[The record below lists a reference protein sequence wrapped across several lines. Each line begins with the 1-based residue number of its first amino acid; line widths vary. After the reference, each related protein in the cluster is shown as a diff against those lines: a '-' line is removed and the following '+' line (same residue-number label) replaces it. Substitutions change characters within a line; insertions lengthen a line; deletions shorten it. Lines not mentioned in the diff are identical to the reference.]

1 LEKYVVIWFIIAFVL
16 SCSLGYYQYYYR
28 VKKPTKVNFL
38 LVIIRSLVFFL
49 LMLVL
54 LNPSITKESIINQ
67 KAKLSVLVDN
77 SSSITFF
84 KKDSLVHA
92 ILQNFKTHKKLNKRF
107 DINYYSF
114 GNLFQQSDSFSFDEN
129 QTDISMPLE
138 RISKIQKN
146 ASNAIVLLS
155 DGNQTIGNDY
165 EYTSIKDPVFP
176 IVIGDTTEYQDVKI
190 AQINVNRY
198 SFINN
203 QFPIESILQYE
214 GTQTIKLRYSLE
226 NNGKIIFSERINF
239 SEKNNSHILKTF
251 IKATKEGTNFF
262 TSKIEYL
269 ENEKNIVNNSKN
281 FSVEVI
287 DKQSEVLIISSF
299 YHPDLGALKKAI
311 ESDKQRKVTIKIV
324 DNKNIQLNKYQL
336 VVLYQ
341 PNNKFN
347 IIIDQLNSNKSSFML
362 ITGSKTDWLFL
373 NNKSLGINKK
383 NINQL
388 ENYTARFY
396 NGFLNFSQKNIGFEN
411 FPPMIDY
418 YGETTVSIP
427 HQTLLYQNINGFSSQ
442 NPLLATANHNN
453 QKKVFLFGE
462 GLWKWRSS
470 SFLKNN
476 SFQYFDEFIGNLVQY
491 ASNKKIRNRLDLD
504 ITSFY
509 NANSSIQIGAFYVD
523 ENYRFDD
530 RATIL
535 FTIKNKNKNSK
546 KKKTFPFSL
555 SGSSYQ
561 LELTSLE
568 AGEYEY
574 TIEVDGQNISKKGT
588 FKVNEFLVEE
598 QFTNANSYKLELL
611 AQKTNGKLYFEDK
624 HRLVIDDLVT
634 DNRFSTI
641 QKSKKTIDK
650 LVNWQWI
657 MLLIIGLLS
666 LEWFIR
672 KYIGKI

>member
-1 LEKYVVIWFIIAFVL
+1 
-16 SCSLGYYQYYYR
+16 
-28 VKKPTKVNFL
+28 
-38 LVIIRSLVFFL
+38 
-49 LMLVL
+49 MLVL

-165 EYTSIKDPVFP
+165 QYTSIKDPVFP
-176 IVIGDTTEYQDVKI
+176 VVIGDTTKYQDVKI

-203 QFPIESILQYE
+203 QFPVESILQYE

-251 IKATKEGTNFF
+251 IKASKEGTNFF

-269 ENEKNIVNNSKN
+269 ENEKNVVNNSKN

-287 DKQSEVLIISSF
+287 DKQSEILIVSSF

-311 ESDKQRKVTIKIV
+311 ESDKQRKVTIRIV
-324 DNKNIQLNKYQL
+324 DNKNIQLNNYQL

-388 ENYTARFY
+388 ENYSARFY

-411 FPPMIDY
+411 LPPMIDY

-427 HQTLLYQNINGFSSQ
+427 HQTLLYQSINGFSSQ

-470 SFLKNN
+470 SFLKND

-504 ITSFY
+504 INSFF

-523 ENYRFDD
+523 ENYQFDD

-535 FTIKNKNKNSK
+535 FTIKNKNSK
-546 KKKTFPFSL
+546 KKQTFPFSL

-574 TIEVDGQNISKKGT
+574 TIEVDGRNISKKGT

-611 AQKTNGKLYFEDK
+611 AQKTAGKLYFEDK
-624 HRLVIDDLVT
+624 YRLVIDDLT
-634 DNRFSTI
+634 NDTRFSTI

-650 LVNWQWI
+650 LVNWQWL

>member
-1 LEKYVVIWFIIAFVL
+1 MEKYSAIWFFIAFVL
-16 SCSLGYYQYYYR
+16 SGSLGYYQYYYR
-28 VKKPTKVNFL
+28 VKKLTKVSFL

-165 EYTSIKDPVFP
+165 QYTSLKDPVFP
-176 IVIGDTTEYQDVKI
+176 IVIGDTTKYQDVKI

-203 QFPIESILQYE
+203 QFPVESILQYE

-226 NNGKIIFSERINF
+226 NNGKIIFSKRINF

-262 TSKIEYL
+262 TSKVEYL

-287 DKQSEVLIISSF
+287 DKQSEILIVSSF

-311 ESDKQRKVTIKIV
+311 ESDKQRKVIIKIV
-324 DNKNIQLNKYQL
+324 DDKKNQLTNYQL

-341 PNNKFN
+341 PNKKFN
-347 IIIDQLNSNKSSFML
+347 TIINQLNSSKSSFML
-362 ITGSKTDWLFL
+362 ITGSKTDWSFL

-388 ENYTARFY
+388 ENYSARFH
-396 NGFLNFSQKNIGFEN
+396 NGFLNFSQKNIDFEN
-411 FPPMIDY
+411 FPPLIDY

-427 HQTLLYQNINGFSSQ
+427 HQTLLYQNINGYNSQ
-442 NPLLATANHNN
+442 NPLLITANQNN

-470 SFLKNN
+470 SFMKKN
-476 SFQYFDEFIGNLVQY
+476 SFQNFDEFIGNLIQY
-491 ASNKKIRNRLDLD
+491 SSNKKIRNRLDLD
-504 ITSFY
+504 ISSSY

-523 ENYRFDD
+523 ENYQFDD

-535 FTIKNKNKNSK
+535 FTIKNKKSKN
-546 KKKTFPFSL
+546 KKTFPFSL
-555 SGSSYQ
+555 SSTSYQ

-568 AGEYEY
+568 PGEYDY
-574 TIEVDGQNISKKGT
+574 TIKVDEQNISKKGT
-588 FKVNEFLVEE
+588 FRVNEFLMEE
-598 QFTNANSYKLELL
+598 QFTNANSNKLNLL
-611 AQKTNGKLYFEDK
+611 AQKTAGKLYFEDK

-634 DNRFSTI
+634 DTRFSTI
-641 QKSKKTIDK
+641 QKSKITIDK
-650 LVNWQWI
+650 LVNWQWL

>member
-1 LEKYVVIWFIIAFVL
+1 MEKYSVIWFFIAFVL
-16 SCSLGYYQYYYR
+16 SGSLGYYQYYYR
-28 VKKPTKVNFL
+28 VKKLTKVSFL

-67 KAKLSVLVDN
+67 KAKLSILVDN
-77 SSSITFF
+77 SSSIRFF

-165 EYTSIKDPVFP
+165 QYTSLKDPVFP

-226 NNGKIIFSERINF
+226 NNGKIIFSKRINF

-287 DKQSEVLIISSF
+287 DKQSEVLLISSF

-336 VVLYQ
+336 VVMYQ

-388 ENYTARFY
+388 ENYSARFY

-427 HQTLLYQNINGFSSQ
+427 HQTLLYQSINGFSSQ

-462 GLWKWRSS
+462 GIWKWRSS

-523 ENYRFDD
+523 ENYQFDD
-530 RATIL
+530 RAT
-535 FTIKNKNKNSK
+535 TIVYN
-546 KKKTFPFSL
+546 
-555 SGSSYQ
+555 
-561 LELTSLE
+561 
-568 AGEYEY
+568 
-574 TIEVDGQNISKKGT
+574 
-588 FKVNEFLVEE
+588 
-598 QFTNANSYKLELL
+598 
-611 AQKTNGKLYFEDK
+611 QK
-624 HRLVIDDLVT
+624 
-634 DNRFSTI
+634 
-641 QKSKKTIDK
+641 
-650 LVNWQWI
+650 
-657 MLLIIGLLS
+657 
-666 LEWFIR
+666 
-672 KYIGKI
+672 

>member
-1 LEKYVVIWFIIAFVL
+1 MEKYSAIWFFIAFVL
-16 SCSLGYYQYYYR
+16 SGSLGYYQYYYR
-28 VKKPTKVNFL
+28 VKKLTKVSFL

-165 EYTSIKDPVFP
+165 QYTSIKDPVFP
-176 IVIGDTTEYQDVKI
+176 VVIGDTTKYQDVKI

-203 QFPIESILQYE
+203 QFPVESILQYE

-251 IKATKEGTNFF
+251 IKASKEGTNFF

-269 ENEKNIVNNSKN
+269 ENEKNVVNNSKN

-287 DKQSEVLIISSF
+287 DKQSEILIVSSF

-311 ESDKQRKVTIKIV
+311 ESDKQRKVTIRIV
-324 DNKNIQLNKYQL
+324 DDKNIQLNNYQL

-388 ENYTARFY
+388 ENYSARFY

-411 FPPMIDY
+411 LPPMIDY

-427 HQTLLYQNINGFSSQ
+427 HQTLLYQSINGFSSQ

-470 SFLKNN
+470 SFLKND

-504 ITSFY
+504 INSFY

-523 ENYRFDD
+523 ENYQFDD

-535 FTIKNKNKNSK
+535 FTIKNKNSK
-546 KKKTFPFSL
+546 KKQTFPFSL

-574 TIEVDGQNISKKGT
+574 TIEVDGRNISKKGT

-611 AQKTNGKLYFEDK
+611 AQKTAGKLYFEDK
-624 HRLVIDDLVT
+624 YRLVT
-634 DNRFSTI
+634 DDLTNDTRFSTI

-650 LVNWQWI
+650 LVNWQWL

>member
-1 LEKYVVIWFIIAFVL
+1 MEKYSAIWFFIASVL
-16 SCSLGYYQYYYR
+16 SGSLGYYQYYYR
-28 VKKPTKVNFL
+28 VKKLTKVSFL

-165 EYTSIKDPVFP
+165 QYTSIKDPVFP
-176 IVIGDTTEYQDVKI
+176 VVIGDTTKFQDVKI

-203 QFPIESILQYE
+203 QFPVESILQYE

-251 IKATKEGTNFF
+251 IKASKEGTNFF

-269 ENEKNIVNNSKN
+269 ENEKNVVNNSKN

-287 DKQSEVLIISSF
+287 DKQSEILIVSSF

-311 ESDKQRKVTIKIV
+311 ESDKQRKVTIRIV
-324 DNKNIQLNKYQL
+324 DNKNIQLNNYQL

-388 ENYTARFY
+388 ENYSARFY

-411 FPPMIDY
+411 FPPLIDY

-427 HQTLLYQNINGFSSQ
+427 HQTLLYQSINGFSSQ

-523 ENYRFDD
+523 ENYQFDD

-535 FTIKNKNKNSK
+535 FTIKNKNSK
-546 KKKTFPFSL
+546 KKQTFPFSL

-574 TIEVDGQNISKKGT
+574 TIEVDGRNISKKGT

-611 AQKTNGKLYFEDK
+611 AQKTAGKLYFEDK
-624 HRLVIDDLVT
+624 YRLVIDDLT
-634 DNRFSTI
+634 NDTRFSTI

-650 LVNWQWI
+650 LVNWQWL

>member
-1 LEKYVVIWFIIAFVL
+1 MEKYSAIWFFIAFVL
-16 SCSLGYYQYYYR
+16 SGSLGYYQYYYR
-28 VKKPTKVNFL
+28 VKKLTKVSFL

-165 EYTSIKDPVFP
+165 QYTSIKDPVFP
-176 IVIGDTTEYQDVKI
+176 VVIGDTTKFQDVKI

-203 QFPIESILQYE
+203 QFPVESILQYE

-251 IKATKEGTNFF
+251 IKASKEGTNFF

-269 ENEKNIVNNSKN
+269 ENEKNVVNNSKN

-287 DKQSEVLIISSF
+287 DKQSEILIVSSF

-311 ESDKQRKVTIKIV
+311 ESDKQRKVTIRIV
-324 DNKNIQLNKYQL
+324 DNKNIQLNNYQL

-388 ENYTARFY
+388 ENYSARFY

-427 HQTLLYQNINGFSSQ
+427 HQTLLYQSINGFSSQ

-462 GLWKWRSS
+462 GIWKWRSS
-470 SFLKNN
+470 SFLKND

-523 ENYRFDD
+523 ENYQFDD

-535 FTIKNKNKNSK
+535 FTIKNKNSK
-546 KKKTFPFSL
+546 KKQTFPFSL

-611 AQKTNGKLYFEDK
+611 AQKTAGKLYFEDK
-624 HRLVIDDLVT
+624 YRLVIDDLT
-634 DNRFSTI
+634 NDTRFSTI

-650 LVNWQWI
+650 LVNWQWL

>member
-1 LEKYVVIWFIIAFVL
+1 
-16 SCSLGYYQYYYR
+16 
-28 VKKPTKVNFL
+28 
-38 LVIIRSLVFFL
+38 
-49 LMLVL
+49 MLVL

-165 EYTSIKDPVFP
+165 QYTSIKDPVFP
-176 IVIGDTTEYQDVKI
+176 VVIGDTTKYQDVKI

-203 QFPIESILQYE
+203 QFPVESILQYE
-214 GTQTIKLRYSLE
+214 GTQTIKLRYSIE
-226 NNGKIIFSERINF
+226 NNGKVIFSKRINF

-251 IKATKEGTNFF
+251 IKASKEGTNFF

-269 ENEKNIVNNSKN
+269 ENEKNVVNNSKN

-287 DKQSEVLIISSF
+287 DKQSEILIVSSF

-311 ESDKQRKVTIKIV
+311 ESDKQRKVTIRIV
-324 DNKNIQLNKYQL
+324 DNKNIQLNNYQL

-388 ENYTARFY
+388 ENYSARFY

-411 FPPMIDY
+411 LPPMIDY

-427 HQTLLYQNINGFSSQ
+427 HQTLLYQSINGFSSQ

-470 SFLKNN
+470 SFLKND

-504 ITSFY
+504 INSFY

-523 ENYRFDD
+523 ENYQFDD

-535 FTIKNKNKNSK
+535 FTIKNKNSK
-546 KKKTFPFSL
+546 KKQTFPFSL

-574 TIEVDGQNISKKGT
+574 TIEVDGRNISKKGT

-611 AQKTNGKLYFEDK
+611 AQKTAGKLYFEDK
-624 HRLVIDDLVT
+624 YRLVIDDLT
-634 DNRFSTI
+634 NDTRFSTI

-650 LVNWQWI
+650 LVNWQWL

>member
-1 LEKYVVIWFIIAFVL
+1 MEKYSAIWFFIAFVL
-16 SCSLGYYQYYYR
+16 SGSLGYYQYYYR
-28 VKKPTKVNFL
+28 VKKLTKVSFL

-165 EYTSIKDPVFP
+165 QYTSIKDPVFP
-176 IVIGDTTEYQDVKI
+176 VVIGDTTKYQDVKI

-203 QFPIESILQYE
+203 QFPVESILQYE

-251 IKATKEGTNFF
+251 IKASKEGTNFF

-269 ENEKNIVNNSKN
+269 ENEKNVVNNSKN

-287 DKQSEVLIISSF
+287 DKQSEILIVSSF

-311 ESDKQRKVTIKIV
+311 ESDKQRKVTIRIV
-324 DNKNIQLNKYQL
+324 DNKNIQLNNYQL

-388 ENYTARFY
+388 ENYSARFY

-427 HQTLLYQNINGFSSQ
+427 HQTLLYQSINGFSSQ

-470 SFLKNN
+470 SFLKND

-504 ITSFY
+504 INSFY

-523 ENYRFDD
+523 ENYQFDD

-535 FTIKNKNKNSK
+535 FTIKNKNSK
-546 KKKTFPFSL
+546 KKQTFPFSL

-574 TIEVDGQNISKKGT
+574 TIEVDGRNISKKGT

-611 AQKTNGKLYFEDK
+611 AQKTAGKLYFEDK
-624 HRLVIDDLVT
+624 YRLVIDDLT
-634 DNRFSTI
+634 NDTRFSTI

-650 LVNWQWI
+650 LVNWQWL

>member
-1 LEKYVVIWFIIAFVL
+1 
-16 SCSLGYYQYYYR
+16 
-28 VKKPTKVNFL
+28 
-38 LVIIRSLVFFL
+38 
-49 LMLVL
+49 MLVL

-165 EYTSIKDPVFP
+165 QYTSLKDPVFP

-203 QFPIESILQYE
+203 QFPVESILQYE

-226 NNGKIIFSERINF
+226 NNGKIIFSKRINF

-251 IKATKEGTNFF
+251 IKASKEGTNFF

-269 ENEKNIVNNSKN
+269 ENEKNVVNNSKN

-347 IIIDQLNSNKSSFML
+347 IIIDQLNSSKSSFML

-388 ENYTARFY
+388 ENYSARFY

-427 HQTLLYQNINGFSSQ
+427 HQTLLYQSINGFSSQ

-523 ENYRFDD
+523 ENYQFDD

-535 FTIKNKNKNSK
+535 FTIKNKNSK

>member
-1 LEKYVVIWFIIAFVL
+1 MEKYSAIWFFIAFVL
-16 SCSLGYYQYYYR
+16 SGSLGYYQYYYR
-28 VKKPTKVNFL
+28 VKKLTKVSFL

-165 EYTSIKDPVFP
+165 QYTSIKDPIFP
-176 IVIGDTTEYQDVKI
+176 VVIGDTTKFQDVKI

-203 QFPIESILQYE
+203 QFPVESILQYE

-251 IKATKEGTNFF
+251 IKASKEGTNFF

-269 ENEKNIVNNSKN
+269 ENEKNVVNNSKN

-287 DKQSEVLIISSF
+287 DKQSEILIVSSF

-311 ESDKQRKVTIKIV
+311 ESDKQRKVTIRIV
-324 DNKNIQLNKYQL
+324 DNKNIQLNNYQL

-388 ENYTARFY
+388 ENYSARFY

-411 FPPMIDY
+411 FPPLIDY

-427 HQTLLYQNINGFSSQ
+427 HQTLLYQSINGFSSQ

-462 GLWKWRSS
+462 GIWKWRSS
-470 SFLKNN
+470 SFLKND

-523 ENYRFDD
+523 ENYQFDD

-535 FTIKNKNKNSK
+535 FTIKNKNSK
-546 KKKTFPFSL
+546 KKQTFPFSL

-574 TIEVDGQNISKKGT
+574 TIKVDGQNISKKGT

-611 AQKTNGKLYFEDK
+611 AQKTAGKLYFEDK
-624 HRLVIDDLVT
+624 YRLVIDDLT
-634 DNRFSTI
+634 NDTRFSTI
-641 QKSKKTIDK
+641 QKSKKSIDK

>member
-1 LEKYVVIWFIIAFVL
+1 MEKYVVIWFIIAFVL

-28 VKKPTKVNFL
+28 VKKPTKVSFL

-165 EYTSIKDPVFP
+165 QYTSIKDPVFP
-176 IVIGDTTEYQDVKI
+176 VVIGDTTKFQDVKI

-203 QFPIESILQYE
+203 QFPVESILQYE

-251 IKATKEGTNFF
+251 IKASKEGTNFF

-269 ENEKNIVNNSKN
+269 ENEKNVVNNSKN

-287 DKQSEVLIISSF
+287 DKQSEILIVSSF

-311 ESDKQRKVTIKIV
+311 ESDKQRKVTIRIV
-324 DNKNIQLNKYQL
+324 DNKNIQLNNYQL

-388 ENYTARFY
+388 ENYSARFY

-411 FPPMIDY
+411 FPPLIDY

-427 HQTLLYQNINGFSSQ
+427 HQTLLYQSINGFSSQ

-462 GLWKWRSS
+462 GIWKWRSS
-470 SFLKNN
+470 SFLKND

-523 ENYRFDD
+523 ENYQFDD

-535 FTIKNKNKNSK
+535 FTIKNKNSK
-546 KKKTFPFSL
+546 KKQTFPFSL

-611 AQKTNGKLYFEDK
+611 AQKTAGKLYFEDK
-624 HRLVIDDLVT
+624 YRLVIDDLT
-634 DNRFSTI
+634 NDTRFSTI

-650 LVNWQWI
+650 LVNWQWL

>member
-1 LEKYVVIWFIIAFVL
+1 
-16 SCSLGYYQYYYR
+16 
-28 VKKPTKVNFL
+28 
-38 LVIIRSLVFFL
+38 
-49 LMLVL
+49 MLVL

-165 EYTSIKDPVFP
+165 QYTSIKDPVFP
-176 IVIGDTTEYQDVKI
+176 VVIGDTTKYQDVKI

-203 QFPIESILQYE
+203 QFPVESILQYE

-251 IKATKEGTNFF
+251 IKASKEGTNFF

-269 ENEKNIVNNSKN
+269 ENEKNVVNNSKN

-287 DKQSEVLIISSF
+287 DKQSEILIVSSF

-311 ESDKQRKVTIKIV
+311 ESDKQRKVTIRIV
-324 DNKNIQLNKYQL
+324 DNKNIQLNNYQL

-388 ENYTARFY
+388 ENYSARFY

-411 FPPMIDY
+411 LPPLIDY

-427 HQTLLYQNINGFSSQ
+427 HQTLLYQSINGFSSQ

-470 SFLKNN
+470 SFLKND

-504 ITSFY
+504 INSFY

-523 ENYRFDD
+523 ENYQFDD

-535 FTIKNKNKNSK
+535 FTIKNKNSK
-546 KKKTFPFSL
+546 KKQTFPFSL

-574 TIEVDGQNISKKGT
+574 TIEVDGRNISKKGT

-611 AQKTNGKLYFEDK
+611 AQKTAGKLYFEDK
-624 HRLVIDDLVT
+624 YRLVIDDLT
-634 DNRFSTI
+634 NDTRFSTI

-650 LVNWQWI
+650 LVNWQWL

>member
-1 LEKYVVIWFIIAFVL
+1 MEKYSAIWFFIAFVL
-16 SCSLGYYQYYYR
+16 SGSLGYYQYYYR
-28 VKKPTKVNFL
+28 VKKLTKVSFL

-165 EYTSIKDPVFP
+165 QYTSIKDPVFP
-176 IVIGDTTEYQDVKI
+176 VVIGDTTKYQDVKI

-203 QFPIESILQYE
+203 QFPVESILQYE

-251 IKATKEGTNFF
+251 IKASKEGTNFF

-269 ENEKNIVNNSKN
+269 ENEKNVVNNSKN

-287 DKQSEVLIISSF
+287 DKQSEILIVSSF

-311 ESDKQRKVTIKIV
+311 ESDKQRKVTIRIV
-324 DNKNIQLNKYQL
+324 DDKNIQLNNYQL

-388 ENYTARFY
+388 ENYSARFY

-411 FPPMIDY
+411 LPPMIDY

-427 HQTLLYQNINGFSSQ
+427 HQTLLYQSINGFSSQ

-470 SFLKNN
+470 SFLKND

-504 ITSFY
+504 INSFY

-523 ENYRFDD
+523 ENYQFDD

-535 FTIKNKNKNSK
+535 FTIKNKNSK
-546 KKKTFPFSL
+546 KKQTFPFSL

-574 TIEVDGQNISKKGT
+574 TIEVDGRNISKKGT

-611 AQKTNGKLYFEDK
+611 AQKTAGKLYFEDK
-624 HRLVIDDLVT
+624 YRLVIDDLT
-634 DNRFSTI
+634 NDTRFSTI

-650 LVNWQWI
+650 LVNWQWL

>member
-1 LEKYVVIWFIIAFVL
+1 M
-16 SCSLGYYQYYYR
+16 
-28 VKKPTKVNFL
+28 
-38 LVIIRSLVFFL
+38 LVI
-49 LMLVL
+49 

-165 EYTSIKDPVFP
+165 QYTSIKDPVFP
-176 IVIGDTTEYQDVKI
+176 VVIGDTTKFQDVKI

-203 QFPIESILQYE
+203 QFPVESILQYE

-251 IKATKEGTNFF
+251 IKASKEGTNFF

-269 ENEKNIVNNSKN
+269 ENEKNVVNNSKN

-287 DKQSEVLIISSF
+287 DKQSEILIVSSF

-311 ESDKQRKVTIKIV
+311 ESDKQRKVTIRIV
-324 DNKNIQLNKYQL
+324 DNKNIQLNNYQL

-388 ENYTARFY
+388 ENYSARFY

-411 FPPMIDY
+411 LPPMIDY

-427 HQTLLYQNINGFSSQ
+427 HQTLLYQSINGFSSQ

-470 SFLKNN
+470 SFLKND

-504 ITSFY
+504 INSFY

-523 ENYRFDD
+523 ENYQFDD

-535 FTIKNKNKNSK
+535 FTIKNKNSK
-546 KKKTFPFSL
+546 KKQTFPFSL

-574 TIEVDGQNISKKGT
+574 TIEVDGRNISKKGT

-611 AQKTNGKLYFEDK
+611 AQKTAGKLYFEDK
-624 HRLVIDDLVT
+624 YRLVIDDLT
-634 DNRFSTI
+634 NDTRFSTI

-650 LVNWQWI
+650 LVNWQWL

>member
-1 LEKYVVIWFIIAFVL
+1 MEKYSAIWFFIAFVL
-16 SCSLGYYQYYYR
+16 SGSLGYYQYYYR
-28 VKKPTKVNFL
+28 VKKLTKFSFL

-165 EYTSIKDPVFP
+165 QYTSIKDPVFP
-176 IVIGDTTEYQDVKI
+176 VVIGDTTKYQDVKI

-203 QFPIESILQYE
+203 QFPVESILQYE

-251 IKATKEGTNFF
+251 IKASKEGTNFF

-269 ENEKNIVNNSKN
+269 ENEKNVVNNSKN

-287 DKQSEVLIISSF
+287 DKQSEILIVSSF

-311 ESDKQRKVTIKIV
+311 ESDKQRKVTIRIV
-324 DNKNIQLNKYQL
+324 DNKNIQLNNYQL

-388 ENYTARFY
+388 ENYSARFY

-411 FPPMIDY
+411 LPPMIDY

-427 HQTLLYQNINGFSSQ
+427 HQTLLYQSINGFSSQ

-470 SFLKNN
+470 SFLKND

-504 ITSFY
+504 INSFF

-523 ENYRFDD
+523 ENYQFDD

-535 FTIKNKNKNSK
+535 FTIKNKNSK
-546 KKKTFPFSL
+546 KKQTFPFSL

-574 TIEVDGQNISKKGT
+574 TIEVDGRNISKKGT

-611 AQKTNGKLYFEDK
+611 AQKTAGKLYFEDK
-624 HRLVIDDLVT
+624 YRLVIDDLT
-634 DNRFSTI
+634 NDTRFSTI

-650 LVNWQWI
+650 LVNWQWL

>member
-1 LEKYVVIWFIIAFVL
+1 
-16 SCSLGYYQYYYR
+16 
-28 VKKPTKVNFL
+28 
-38 LVIIRSLVFFL
+38 
-49 LMLVL
+49 MLVL

-165 EYTSIKDPVFP
+165 QYTSLKDPVFP

-203 QFPIESILQYE
+203 QFPVESILQYE

-226 NNGKIIFSERINF
+226 NNGKIIFSKRINF

-262 TSKIEYL
+262 TSKVEYL

-287 DKQSEVLIISSF
+287 DKQSEVLLISSF

-347 IIIDQLNSNKSSFML
+347 IIIDQLNSSKSSFML

-388 ENYTARFY
+388 ENYSARFY

-427 HQTLLYQNINGFSSQ
+427 HQTLLYQSINGFSSQ

-462 GLWKWRSS
+462 GIWKWRSS

-504 ITSFY
+504 ITPYY

-523 ENYRFDD
+523 ENYQFDD
-530 RATIL
+530 RATLL
-535 FTIKNKNKNSK
+535 FTIKNKDSKNKK
-546 KKKTFPFSL
+546 IFPFSL
-555 SGSSYQ
+555 SGTSYQ

-588 FKVNEFLVEE
+588 FKVKEFLVEE
-598 QFTNANSYKLELL
+598 QFTNANSSKLELL
-611 AQKTNGKLYFEDK
+611 AQKTTGKLYFEDK
-624 HRLVIDDLVT
+624 HRLVINDLVT

-641 QKSKKTIDK
+641 QKSKKSIDK

>member
-1 LEKYVVIWFIIAFVL
+1 LEKYSVIWFIIAFVL

-165 EYTSIKDPVFP
+165 QYTSLKDPVFP

-203 QFPIESILQYE
+203 QFPVESILQYE

-226 NNGKIIFSERINF
+226 NNGKIIFSKRINF

-262 TSKIEYL
+262 TSKVEYL

-287 DKQSEVLIISSF
+287 DKQSEVLLISSF

-347 IIIDQLNSNKSSFML
+347 IIIDQLNSSKSSFML

-388 ENYTARFY
+388 ENYSARFY

-427 HQTLLYQNINGFSSQ
+427 HQTLLYQSINGFSSQ

-462 GLWKWRSS
+462 GIWKWRSS

-504 ITSFY
+504 ITPYY

-523 ENYRFDD
+523 ENYQFDD
-530 RATIL
+530 RATLL
-535 FTIKNKNKNSK
+535 FTIKNKDSKNKK
-546 KKKTFPFSL
+546 IFPFSL
-555 SGSSYQ
+555 SGTSYQ

-588 FKVNEFLVEE
+588 FKVKEFLVEE
-598 QFTNANSYKLELL
+598 QFTNANSSKLELL
-611 AQKTNGKLYFEDK
+611 AQKTTGKLYFEDK
-624 HRLVIDDLVT
+624 HRLVINDLVT

-641 QKSKKTIDK
+641 QKSKKSIDK

>member
-1 LEKYVVIWFIIAFVL
+1 MEKYSVIWFIIAFVL

-138 RISKIQKN
+138 RIYKIQKN
-146 ASNAIVLLS
+146 TSNAIVLLS

-165 EYTSIKDPVFP
+165 QYTSLKDPVFP

-203 QFPIESILQYE
+203 QFPVESILQYE

-226 NNGKIIFSERINF
+226 NNGKIIFSKRINF

-287 DKQSEVLIISSF
+287 DKQSEVLLISSF

-336 VVLYQ
+336 VVMYQ
-341 PNNKFN
+341 TNNKFN
-347 IIIDQLNSNKSSFML
+347 NIIDQLNSNKSSFML

-388 ENYTARFY
+388 ENYSARFY

-427 HQTLLYQNINGFSSQ
+427 HQTLLYQSINGFSSQ

-462 GLWKWRSS
+462 GIWKWRST
-470 SFLKNN
+470 SFVKKN
-476 SFQYFDEFIGNLVQY
+476 SFQNFDEFIGNLVQY

-504 ITSFY
+504 IASFY

-523 ENYRFDD
+523 ENYQFDD
-530 RATIL
+530 RATLL
-535 FTIKNKNKNSK
+535 FTIKNKDSKNKK
-546 KKKTFPFSL
+546 IFPFSL
-555 SGSSYQ
+555 SGTSYQ

-588 FKVNEFLVEE
+588 FKVNEFLIEE
-598 QFTNANSYKLELL
+598 QFTNANSSKLELL
-611 AQKTNGKLYFEDK
+611 AQKTAGKLYFEDK
-624 HRLVIDDLVT
+624 YRLVIDDLVT

>member
-1 LEKYVVIWFIIAFVL
+1 LEKYVAIWFFIAFVL
-16 SCSLGYYQYYYR
+16 SGSLGYYQYYYR
-28 VKKPTKVNFL
+28 VKKLTKFSFL

-77 SSSITFF
+77 SSSVTFL
-84 KKDSLVHA
+84 KRDSLVYVM
-92 ILQNFKTHKKLNKRF
+92 LQNFKTHENLNKRF

-165 EYTSIKDPVFP
+165 QYTSIKDPVFP
-176 IVIGDTTEYQDVKI
+176 VVIGDTTKYQDVKI

-203 QFPIESILQYE
+203 QFPVESILQYE

-251 IKATKEGTNFF
+251 IKASKEGTNFF

-269 ENEKNIVNNSKN
+269 ENEKNVVNNSKN

-287 DKQSEVLIISSF
+287 DKQSEILIVSSF

-311 ESDKQRKVTIKIV
+311 ESDKQRKVTIRIV
-324 DNKNIQLNKYQL
+324 DNKNIQLNNYQL

-388 ENYTARFY
+388 ENYSARFY

-411 FPPMIDY
+411 LPPMIDY

-427 HQTLLYQNINGFSSQ
+427 HQTLLYQSINGFSSQ

-470 SFLKNN
+470 SFLKND

-504 ITSFY
+504 INSFF

-523 ENYRFDD
+523 ENYQFDD

-535 FTIKNKNKNSK
+535 FTIKNKNSK
-546 KKKTFPFSL
+546 KKQTFPFSL

-574 TIEVDGQNISKKGT
+574 TIEVDGRNISKKGT

-611 AQKTNGKLYFEDK
+611 AQKTAGKLYFEDK
-624 HRLVIDDLVT
+624 YRLVIDDLT
-634 DNRFSTI
+634 NDTRFSTI

-650 LVNWQWI
+650 LVNWQWL

>member
-1 LEKYVVIWFIIAFVL
+1 MEKYSVIWFFIAFVL
-16 SCSLGYYQYYYR
+16 SGSLGYYQYYYR
-28 VKKPTKVNFL
+28 VKKPTKVSFL

-165 EYTSIKDPVFP
+165 QYTSLKDPVFP
-176 IVIGDTTEYQDVKI
+176 IVIGDTTKYQDVKI

-203 QFPIESILQYE
+203 QFPVESILQYE

-226 NNGKIIFSERINF
+226 NNGKIIFSKRINF

-262 TSKIEYL
+262 TSKVEYL

-287 DKQSEVLIISSF
+287 DKQSEVLLISSF

-324 DNKNIQLNKYQL
+324 DNNNTQLNKYQL

-347 IIIDQLNSNKSSFML
+347 IIIDQLNSSKSSFML
-362 ITGSKTDWLFL
+362 ITGSKTDWSFL

-388 ENYTARFY
+388 ENYSARFH
-396 NGFLNFSQKNIGFEN
+396 NGFLNFSQKNIDFEN
-411 FPPMIDY
+411 FPPLIDY

-427 HQTLLYQNINGFSSQ
+427 HQTLLYQNINGYNSQ
-442 NPLLATANHNN
+442 NPLLITANQNN

-470 SFLKNN
+470 SFMKKN
-476 SFQYFDEFIGNLVQY
+476 SFQNFDEFIGNLIQY
-491 ASNKKIRNRLDLD
+491 SSNKKIRNRLDLD
-504 ITSFY
+504 ISSFY

-523 ENYRFDD
+523 ENYQFDD
-530 RATIL
+530 RATLL
-535 FTIKNKNKNSK
+535 FTIKNKNSK
-546 KKKTFPFSL
+546 KKQTFPFSL

-574 TIEVDGQNISKKGT
+574 TIEVDGRNISKKGT

-611 AQKTNGKLYFEDK
+611 AQKTAGKLYFEDK
-624 HRLVIDDLVT
+624 YRLVIDDLT
-634 DNRFSTI
+634 NDTRFSTI
-641 QKSKKTIDK
+641 QKSKKTIDN
-650 LVNWQWI
+650 LVNWQWL

>member
-1 LEKYVVIWFIIAFVL
+1 MEKYSVIWFFIAFVL
-16 SCSLGYYQYYYR
+16 SGSLGYYQYYYR
-28 VKKPTKVNFL
+28 VKKPTKVSFL

-165 EYTSIKDPVFP
+165 QYTSLKDPVFP
-176 IVIGDTTEYQDVKI
+176 IVIGDTTKYQDVKI

-203 QFPIESILQYE
+203 QFPVESILQYE

-251 IKATKEGTNFF
+251 IKASKEGTNFF

-269 ENEKNIVNNSKN
+269 ENEKNVVNNSKN

-287 DKQSEVLIISSF
+287 DKQSEILIVSSF

-324 DNKNIQLNKYQL
+324 DNKNTQLNKYQL

-347 IIIDQLNSNKSSFML
+347 IIIDQLNSSKSSFML
-362 ITGSKTDWLFL
+362 ITGSKTDWSFL

-388 ENYTARFY
+388 ENYSARFH
-396 NGFLNFSQKNIGFEN
+396 NGFLNFSQKNIDFEN
-411 FPPMIDY
+411 FPPLIDY

-427 HQTLLYQNINGFSSQ
+427 HQTLLYQNINGYNSQ
-442 NPLLATANHNN
+442 NPLLITANQNN

-470 SFLKNN
+470 SFMKKN
-476 SFQYFDEFIGNLVQY
+476 SFQNFDEFIGNLIQY
-491 ASNKKIRNRLDLD
+491 SSNKKIRNRLDLD
-504 ITSFY
+504 ISSFY

-523 ENYRFDD
+523 ENYQFDD
-530 RATIL
+530 RATLL
-535 FTIKNKNKNSK
+535 FTIKNKDSKNKK
-546 KKKTFPFSL
+546 IFPFSL
-555 SGSSYQ
+555 SGTSYQ

-611 AQKTNGKLYFEDK
+611 AQKTAGKLYSEDK

-641 QKSKKTIDK
+641 QKSKKSIDK

>member
-1 LEKYVVIWFIIAFVL
+1 
-16 SCSLGYYQYYYR
+16 
-28 VKKPTKVNFL
+28 
-38 LVIIRSLVFFL
+38 
-49 LMLVL
+49 MLVL

-165 EYTSIKDPVFP
+165 QYTSLKDPVFP
-176 IVIGDTTEYQDVKI
+176 IIIGDTTEYQDVKI

-203 QFPIESILQYE
+203 QFPVESILQYE

-226 NNGKIIFSERINF
+226 NNGKIIFSKRINF

-262 TSKIEYL
+262 TSKVEYL

-287 DKQSEVLIISSF
+287 DKQSEVLLISSF

-347 IIIDQLNSNKSSFML
+347 IIIDQLNSSKSSFML

-388 ENYTARFY
+388 ENYSARFY

-427 HQTLLYQNINGFSSQ
+427 HQTLLYQSINGFSSQ

-462 GLWKWRSS
+462 GIWKWRSS

-504 ITSFY
+504 ITPYY

-523 ENYRFDD
+523 ENYQFDD
-530 RATIL
+530 RATLL
-535 FTIKNKNKNSK
+535 FTIKNKDSKNKK
-546 KKKTFPFSL
+546 IFPFSL
-555 SGSSYQ
+555 SGTSYQ

-588 FKVNEFLVEE
+588 FKVKEFLVEE
-598 QFTNANSYKLELL
+598 QFTNANSSKLELL
-611 AQKTNGKLYFEDK
+611 AQKTTGKLYFEDK
-624 HRLVIDDLVT
+624 HRLVINDLVT

-641 QKSKKTIDK
+641 QKSKKSIDK

>member
-1 LEKYVVIWFIIAFVL
+1 MEKYSVIWFIIAFVL

-28 VKKPTKVNFL
+28 VKKLTKVNFL

-146 ASNAIVLLS
+146 TSNAIVLLS

-165 EYTSIKDPVFP
+165 QYTSLKDPVFP

-203 QFPIESILQYE
+203 QFPVESILQYE

-226 NNGKIIFSERINF
+226 NNGKIIFSKRINF
-239 SEKNNSHILKTF
+239 SKKNNSHILKTF

-287 DKQSEVLIISSF
+287 DKQSEVLLISSF

-324 DNKNIQLNKYQL
+324 DNENIQLNKYQL
-336 VVLYQ
+336 VVMYQ

-347 IIIDQLNSNKSSFML
+347 FIIDQLNSNKSSFML

-388 ENYTARFY
+388 ENYSARFY

-427 HQTLLYQNINGFSSQ
+427 HQTLLYQSINGFSSQ

-462 GLWKWRSS
+462 GIWKWRSS

-504 ITSFY
+504 ITPYY

-523 ENYRFDD
+523 ENYQFDD
-530 RATIL
+530 RATLL
-535 FTIKNKNKNSK
+535 FTIKNKDSKNKK
-546 KKKTFPFSL
+546 IFPFSL
-555 SGSSYQ
+555 SGTSYQ

-588 FKVNEFLVEE
+588 FKVKEFLVEE
-598 QFTNANSYKLELL
+598 QFTNANSSKLELL
-611 AQKTNGKLYFEDK
+611 AQKTTGKLYFEDK

-641 QKSKKTIDK
+641 QKSKKSIDK

>member
-1 LEKYVVIWFIIAFVL
+1 MEKYSAIWFFIAFVL
-16 SCSLGYYQYYYR
+16 SGSLGYYQYYYR
-28 VKKPTKVNFL
+28 VKKLTKVSFL

-165 EYTSIKDPVFP
+165 QYTSIKDPVFP
-176 IVIGDTTEYQDVKI
+176 VVIGDTTKFQDVKI

-203 QFPIESILQYE
+203 QFPVESILQYE

-251 IKATKEGTNFF
+251 IKASKEGTNFF

-269 ENEKNIVNNSKN
+269 ENEKNVVNNSKN

-287 DKQSEVLIISSF
+287 DKQSEILIVSSF

-311 ESDKQRKVTIKIV
+311 ESDKQRKVTIRIV
-324 DNKNIQLNKYQL
+324 DNKNIQLNNYQL

-388 ENYTARFY
+388 ENYSARFY

-411 FPPMIDY
+411 LPPMIDY

-427 HQTLLYQNINGFSSQ
+427 HQTLLYQSINGFSSQ

-470 SFLKNN
+470 SFLKND

-523 ENYRFDD
+523 ENYQFDD

-535 FTIKNKNKNSK
+535 FTIKNKNSK
-546 KKKTFPFSL
+546 KKQTFPFSL

-611 AQKTNGKLYFEDK
+611 AQKTAGKLYFEDK
-624 HRLVIDDLVT
+624 YRLVIDDLT
-634 DNRFSTI
+634 NDTRFSTI

-650 LVNWQWI
+650 LVNWQWL

>member
-1 LEKYVVIWFIIAFVL
+1 MEKYSAIWFFIAFVL
-16 SCSLGYYQYYYR
+16 SGSLGYYQYYYR
-28 VKKPTKVNFL
+28 VKKLTKFSFL

-165 EYTSIKDPVFP
+165 QYTSIKDPVFP
-176 IVIGDTTEYQDVKI
+176 VVIGDTTKYQDVKI

-203 QFPIESILQYE
+203 QFPVESILQYE

-251 IKATKEGTNFF
+251 IKASKEGTNFF

-269 ENEKNIVNNSKN
+269 ENEKNVVNNSKN

-287 DKQSEVLIISSF
+287 DKQSEILIVSSF

-311 ESDKQRKVTIKIV
+311 ESDKQRKVTIRIV
-324 DNKNIQLNKYQL
+324 DNKNIQLNNYQL

-388 ENYTARFY
+388 ENYSARFY

-411 FPPMIDY
+411 LPPMIDY

-427 HQTLLYQNINGFSSQ
+427 HQTLLYQSINGFSSQ

-462 GLWKWRSS
+462 GIWKWRSS
-470 SFLKNN
+470 SFLKND

-509 NANSSIQIGAFYVD
+509 NANSSIKIGAFYVD
-523 ENYRFDD
+523 ENYQFDD

-535 FTIKNKNKNSK
+535 FTIKNKNSK
-546 KKKTFPFSL
+546 KKQTFPFSL

-574 TIEVDGQNISKKGT
+574 TIEVDGRNISKKGT

-611 AQKTNGKLYFEDK
+611 AQKTAGKLYFEDK
-624 HRLVIDDLVT
+624 YRLVIDDLT
-634 DNRFSTI
+634 NDTRFSTI

-650 LVNWQWI
+650 LVNWQWL

-672 KYIGKI
+672 K

>member
-1 LEKYVVIWFIIAFVL
+1 MEKYSVIWFIIAFVL
-16 SCSLGYYQYYYR
+16 SGSLGYYQYYYR
-28 VKKPTKVNFL
+28 VRNSKKVSFI

-54 LNPSITKESIINQ
+54 LNPSIAKKTLINQ
-67 KAKLSVLVDN
+67 KVKLSVLVDN

-165 EYTSIKDPVFP
+165 QYTSLKDPVFP

-203 QFPIESILQYE
+203 QFPVESILQYE

-226 NNGKIIFSERINF
+226 NNGKIIFSKLINF

-287 DKQSEVLIISSF
+287 DKQSEILIISSF

-336 VVLYQ
+336 VILYQ

-362 ITGSKTDWLFL
+362 ITGSKTDWSFL

-388 ENYTARFY
+388 ENYSARFY

-418 YGETTVSIP
+418 YGETTISIP
-427 HQTLLYQNINGFSSQ
+427 HQTLLYQSINGFSSQ

-462 GLWKWRSS
+462 GIWKWRSS

-523 ENYRFDD
+523 ENYQFDD

-535 FTIKNKNKNSK
+535 FTIKNKNSK
-546 KKKTFPFSL
+546 KKQTFPFSL

-611 AQKTNGKLYFEDK
+611 AQKTAGKLYFEDK
-624 HRLVIDDLVT
+624 YRLVIDDLINDT
-634 DNRFSTI
+634 RFSTI
-641 QKSKKTIDK
+641 KKSKKSIDK
-650 LVNWQWI
+650 LVNWQWL

>member
-1 LEKYVVIWFIIAFVL
+1 MEKYSAIWFIIAFVL
-16 SCSLGYYQYYYR
+16 SGSLGYYQYYYR
-28 VKKPTKVNFL
+28 VKKPTKVSFL

-49 LMLVL
+49 LMLVI

-165 EYTSIKDPVFP
+165 QYTSIKDPVFP
-176 IVIGDTTEYQDVKI
+176 VVIGDTTKYQDVKI

-203 QFPIESILQYE
+203 QFPVESILQYE

-251 IKATKEGTNFF
+251 IKASKEGTNFF

-269 ENEKNIVNNSKN
+269 ENEKNVVNNSKN

-287 DKQSEVLIISSF
+287 DKQSEILIVSSF

-311 ESDKQRKVTIKIV
+311 ESDKQRKVTIRIV
-324 DNKNIQLNKYQL
+324 DNKNIQLNNYQL

-388 ENYTARFY
+388 ENYSARFY

-411 FPPMIDY
+411 LPPMIDY

-427 HQTLLYQNINGFSSQ
+427 HQTLLYQSINGFSSQ

-470 SFLKNN
+470 SFLKND

-504 ITSFY
+504 INSFY

-523 ENYRFDD
+523 ENYQFDD

-535 FTIKNKNKNSK
+535 FTIKNKNSK
-546 KKKTFPFSL
+546 KKQTFPFSL

-574 TIEVDGQNISKKGT
+574 TIEVDGRNISKKGT

-611 AQKTNGKLYFEDK
+611 AQKTAGKLYFEDK
-624 HRLVIDDLVT
+624 YRLVIDDLT
-634 DNRFSTI
+634 NDTRFSTI

-650 LVNWQWI
+650 LVNWQWL